1 MSLNSF
7 FTSLQDFFYATF
19 EILPVIGNGATWFF
33 SLTIGALFLYWTGV
47 LAKEPKSDK

>member
-7 FTSLQDFFYATF
+7 FASLQDFFYATF